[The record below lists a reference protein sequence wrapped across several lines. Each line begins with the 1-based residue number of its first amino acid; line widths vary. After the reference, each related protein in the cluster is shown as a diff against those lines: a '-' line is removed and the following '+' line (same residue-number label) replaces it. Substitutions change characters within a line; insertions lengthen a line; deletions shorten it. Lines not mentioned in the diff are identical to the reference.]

1 MKRQKETGRDEV
13 PAAAAGINLD
23 GVRSNPS
30 DELRSG
36 VLSAPRPRPAAGL
49 SLGGDLALMIKRY
62 RRAQG
67 EAAHNQGGVGL
78 QGSKGLPRAGC
89 RTGFLQFR
97 ARLLLN
103 VSIQIY

>member
-49 SLGGDLALMIKRY
+49 SLGGDLALMIKR
-62 RRAQG
+62 
-67 EAAHNQGGVGL
+67 
-78 QGSKGLPRAGC
+78 
-89 RTGFLQFR
+89 
-97 ARLLLN
+97 
-103 VSIQIY
+103 